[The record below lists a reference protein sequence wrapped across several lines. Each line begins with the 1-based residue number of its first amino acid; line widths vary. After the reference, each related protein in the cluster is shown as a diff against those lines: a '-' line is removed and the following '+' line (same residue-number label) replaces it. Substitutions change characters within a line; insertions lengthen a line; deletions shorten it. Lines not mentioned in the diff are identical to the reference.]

1 MEVLHRCVI
10 EARSYELDAFGHLNH
25 AVYLNYFE
33 HARFQTLARQGVLA
47 EVIRA
52 RGEGV
57 HVVRVEVD
65 YRREVRQGTVLGI
78 DTAVEACRKSSM
90 TFHQVALGLEEPGR
104 RSGGG
109 EPPGEAVV
117 HAEARVVAVWVGP
130 NGRPIRIPEDVR
142 EALGCG

>member
-1 MEVLHRCVI
+1 VEVLHRCAV

-33 HARFQTLARQGVLA
+33 HARFETLARRGVLA

-65 YRREVRQGTVLGI
+65 YRREVRQGTVLAI
-78 DTAVEACRKSSM
+78 DTAVEAFRKSSM
-90 TFHQVALGLEEPGR
+90 TFHQVALGFGAEEEGRVPGASR
-104 RSGGG
+104 P
-109 EPPGEAVV
+109 EEVV

-130 NGRPIRIPEDVR
+130 HGRPMRIPEDVR
-142 EALGCG
+142 EALGRS

>member
-1 MEVLHRCVI
+1 MEVLHRCAI

-33 HARFQTLARQGVLA
+33 HARFQTLARRGVLA

-65 YRREVRQGTVLGI
+65 YRREVRQGTVLAI
-78 DTAVEACRKSSM
+78 DTAVEAFRKSSM
-90 TFHQVALGLEEPGR
+90 TFHQVALGQVPPRED
-104 RSGGG
+104 
-109 EPPGEAVV
+109 PGEGDSRVEEVV
-117 HAEARVVAVWVGP
+117 HAEARVVAVWVGRH
-130 NGRPIRIPEDVR
+130 GRPMRIPQDVR
-142 EALGCG
+142 EALGGG

>member
-1 MEVLHRCVI
+1 LNVLHRCTI

-33 HARFQTLARQGVLA
+33 HARFQTLARRRISA
-47 EVIRA
+47 ESIRA

-65 YRREVRQGTVLGI
+65 YRSEVRQGDLLAI
-78 DTAVEACRKSSM
+78 DTAVESFRKSSM
-90 TFHQVALGLEEPGR
+90 TFHQVAVGIGA
-104 RSGGG
+104 SAFADAQGDSA
-109 EPPGEAVV
+109 PPDTV

-130 NGRPIRIPEDVR
+130 DGRPMRIPEDVR
-142 EALGCG
+142 RALAGG